1 MAPLWFRE
9 LRSVLVTG
17 KVGVAHAKSI
27 GTPIFMGAIT
37 IFWKDFTIKHYIQ
50 QLPQIE
56 CRGFCC

>member
-27 GTPIFMGAIT
+27 GTLNFMGAIT
-37 IFWKDFTIKHYIQ
+37 LHYQ
-50 QLPQIE
+50 EVKCLNV
-56 CRGFCC
+56 CYVF